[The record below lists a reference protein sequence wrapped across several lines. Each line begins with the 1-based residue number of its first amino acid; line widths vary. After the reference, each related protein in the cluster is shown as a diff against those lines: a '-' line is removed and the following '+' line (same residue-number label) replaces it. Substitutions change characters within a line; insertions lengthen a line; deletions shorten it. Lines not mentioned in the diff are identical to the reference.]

1 MKPCP
6 LRYGVSVFRTS
17 LYSSKYTP
25 GDDEESRGQN
35 GSEDGGDEPGDDDG
49 SETLAEGEG
58 VRHLVP
64 GHTISTAVDQTEAQH
79 RSNCRQ
85 EHQQHQQQ

>member
-35 GSEDGGDEPGDDDG
+35 GSEDGGDEPGDDDRG
-49 SETLAEGEG
+49 ETLAEGELREG
-58 VRHLVP
+58 
-64 GHTISTAVDQTEAQH
+64 
-79 RSNCRQ
+79 CRK
-85 EHQQHQQQ
+85 ENIKVSSR

>member
-35 GSEDGGDEPGDDDG
+35 GSEDGGDEPGDDDRG
-49 SETLAEGEG
+49 ETLTEGELREG
-58 VRHLVP
+58 
-64 GHTISTAVDQTEAQH
+64 
-79 RSNCRQ
+79 CRE
-85 EHQQHQQQ
+85 EHDVSSWIDWCEHGSMQLKKTLLSLT